1 MIREVSFNGNRIRIF
16 DDGNIWVYATDI
28 AKLLGGANN
37 VTQLTRNLS
46 DNDIK
51 RVDGHRT
58 IVINESGFYN
68 MTAGKKNGSELR
80 KFAEENI
87 FKKTDSNENVPQI
100 FNNDEFGGIRI
111 LEEDGEFLFCA
122 TDVATA
128 LGYSNPHDAITRH
141 CKGVVK
147 RETLTSGGMQLLI
160 FIPEPD
166 LYRLI
171 FSSKLPSAERFE
183 QWVVGT
189 ILPSIRKTG
198 SYSVAGNTDDDI
210 LRQAF
215 DILQRRNNEWQAKYE
230 ALLTE
235 RNNLQLQLDN
245 VKKALGLN
253 NDPSPSISSEDPIDY
268 IHHNRKILHNFLNTC
283 IRSYTQKRL
292 GSNSFGLG
300 WSDFYN
306 RLKKGL
312 GQDIRLRGEP
322 YIDHIADKEMS
333 AAVYVANS
341 MKPSTTYIEDETM
354 AVVQKVLAA

>member
-1 MIREVSFNGNRIRIF
+1 MIREVSFNGNPIRIF
-16 DDGNIWVYATDI
+16 DDGYIWVYATDI

-46 DNDIK
+46 DSDIK

-87 FKKTDSNENVPQI
+87 FKIAAPKEETGVTI
-100 FNNDEFGGIRI
+100 FNNDQFGDLRSI
-111 LEEDGEFLFCA
+111 EKDGEIWFAAPDICRSLQIQN
-122 TDVATA
+122 TTQA
-128 LGYSNPHDAITRH
+128 LLNLDADERSMFYIAPQVEMNFVSEPGLYTLISRSNKPNAKTFR
-141 CKGVVK
+141 
-147 RETLTSGGMQLLI
+147 R
-160 FIPEPD
+160 
-166 LYRLI
+166 
-171 FSSKLPSAERFE
+171 
-183 QWVVGT
+183 WVTHEV
-189 ILPSIRKTG
+189 LPSIRKTG
-198 SYSVAGNTDDDI
+198 SYSVTGNTDDDI

-215 DILQRRNNEWQAKYE
+215 DILQRRNNEWQVKYE
-230 ALLTE
+230 ALLIE

-322 YIDHIADKEMS
+322 YIDHIADEEMS

>member
-16 DDGNIWVYATDI
+16 DDGNIWVFATDI

-37 VTQLTRNLS
+37 VAQLTRNLS
-46 DNDIK
+46 DSDIK

-58 IVINESGFYN
+58 IVINEAGFYN

-87 FKKTDSNENVPQI
+87 FKKTEASENVPQI
-100 FNNDEFGGIRI
+100 FNSPEFGNVRI
-111 LEEDGEFLFCA
+111 IEEGDKLWFGG
-122 TDVATA
+122 TDVAKA
-128 LGYSNPHDAITRH
+128 LGYINPRDAISSH
-141 CKGVVK
+141 CRYVVK
-147 RETLTSGGMQLLI
+147 RDVPHPQSSSAKIQMV
-160 FIPEPD
+160 FISEGD
-166 LYRLI
+166 VYRLAAR
-171 FSSKLPSAERFE
+171 SKLPSAECFE
-183 QWVVGT
+183 KWLFDKVV
-189 ILPSIRKTG
+189 PSIRKTG
-198 SYSVAGNTDDDI
+198 SYSVTGNTDDDI

-215 DILQRRNNEWQAKYE
+215 DILQRRNNEWQVKYE

-253 NDPSPSISSEDPIDY
+253 NDPSPEDPIDY

-322 YIDHIADKEMS
+322 YIDHIADEEMS

>member
-46 DNDIK
+46 DSDIK

-87 FKKTDSNENVPQI
+87 FKKMDANENVPQI
-100 FNNDEFGGIRI
+100 FNSDEFGGIRI

-122 TDVATA
+122 TDVAIA
-128 LGYSNPHDAITRH
+128 LGYAKPRNAIEAH
-141 CKGVVK
+141 CKGALK
-147 RETLTSGGMQLLI
+147 RGVLTSGGMQSLI

-198 SYSVAGNTDDDI
+198 SYSVTGNTGTSAIEAVQALIDDYKA
-210 LRQAF
+210 LK
-215 DILQRRNNEWQAKYE
+215 LQYDQ
-230 ALLTE
+230 LLTE

-253 NDPSPSISSEDPIDY
+253 NDPLPSISSEDPIDY

-322 YIDHIADKEMS
+322 YIDHIADEEMS

>member
-1 MIREVSFNGNRIRIF
+1 MNFVSEPGLYTLISRSNKPNAKTFRRWVTHEV
-16 DDGNIWVYATDI
+16 
-28 AKLLGGANN
+28 
-37 VTQLTRNLS
+37 
-46 DNDIK
+46 
-51 RVDGHRT
+51 
-58 IVINESGFYN
+58 
-68 MTAGKKNGSELR
+68 
-80 KFAEENI
+80 
-87 FKKTDSNENVPQI
+87 
-100 FNNDEFGGIRI
+100 
-111 LEEDGEFLFCA
+111 
-122 TDVATA
+122 
-128 LGYSNPHDAITRH
+128 
-141 CKGVVK
+141 
-147 RETLTSGGMQLLI
+147 
-160 FIPEPD
+160 
-166 LYRLI
+166 
-171 FSSKLPSAERFE
+171 
-183 QWVVGT
+183 
-189 ILPSIRKTG
+189 LPSIRKTG
-198 SYSVAGNTDDDI
+198 SYSVTGNTDDDI

-215 DILQRRNNEWQAKYE
+215 DILQRRNNEWQVKYE
-230 ALLTE
+230 ALLIE

-322 YIDHIADKEMS
+322 YIDHIADEEMS